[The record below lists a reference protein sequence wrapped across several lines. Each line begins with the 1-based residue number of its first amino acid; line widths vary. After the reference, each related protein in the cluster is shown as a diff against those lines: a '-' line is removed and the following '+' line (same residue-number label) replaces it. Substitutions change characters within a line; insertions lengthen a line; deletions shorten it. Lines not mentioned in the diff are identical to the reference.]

1 MTTHRI
7 IVRFSHI
14 LAVLNNDRLNIVTF
28 SPHLSY
34 SFIQVMHM
42 LVLFFP
48 HFHFLRKQ
56 KEVRHIFAGIV
67 DMLTSGT
74 YSTQQH

>member
-1 MTTHRI
+1 MTTHRS

-14 LAVLNNDRLNIVTF
+14 LAVLNNDHLNIVNF

-42 LVLFFP
+42 YYFFP
-48 HFHFLRKQ
+48 HFHCLRKW

-67 DMLTSGT
+67 DVLTSGT

>member
-1 MTTHRI
+1 MTTHRS
-7 IVRFSHI
+7 IVKFSHI
-14 LAVLNNDRLNIVTF
+14 SAVLNNDHLNIVTF

-48 HFHFLRKQ
+48 PLPLFE
-56 KEVRHIFAGIV
+56 EVERGQAYHCWNSRRV
-67 DMLTSGT
+67 D
-74 YSTQQH
+74 